1 MKFSIKN
8 QAVQKFLLSI
18 LIVCSLYTELFSQT
32 QLNLSG
38 EWTVALDSTD
48 IGEKEQWE
56 NRLFDTQLS
65 LPGTLDDAKL
75 GTPNELVPA
84 LEKLQL
90 THLTRKN
97 RYVGAA
103 WYAKEVEIPKDW
115 KGEKTILKL
124 ERVIWTTMVW
134 VDGVKVD
141 TEQNSLIAPHYF
153 DLSPYLAPG
162 QTHRITLKIDN
173 RKFFDVSYSNLA
185 HAYTDHTQIIWNGV
199 IGEFFLENQCAVHFD
214 DVQVY
219 PDITAKTIR
228 VKAVIQNNTDR
239 SLKLPLHIACSL
251 KESTG
256 VAGQMDQ
263 EITLPVGQKIVEF
276 TLPITED
283 ILTWDE
289 FNPNLYTL
297 NLSLGRKS
305 VSTDTSLDFGFRDFK
320 AQGKIFEL
328 NGHPIFLRGTLE
340 CNIFPLTGHPP
351 MQKHEWLQIF
361 QTAKNWGL
369 NHIRFHSWCPPEAAF
384 AAADQLGV
392 YLQVELP
399 IWSLT
404 VGEFQSTTEFLYEE
418 AQRMIK
424 EYGNHPSFMLWSLGN
439 ELQGNMSVLNK
450 MVSDLKEMDD
460 RRLFANTS
468 FTFEKGHG
476 DRPEPNDDFFVTQW
490 TKDGWVRGQGV
501 FNAQSPSFN
510 KNYNSALADVHVPV
524 VTHEI
529 GQYAVYPNIREIDKY
544 TGVLDPLN
552 FKAIRNDLQKK
563 GLIHQAD
570 DFLQSSGKL
579 AAILYKEEIERAL
592 KTAGIS
598 GFQLLDLH
606 DFPGQGT
613 ALVGLLDAF
622 WDSKGILDS
631 TDFKRFNGPLVPLL
645 NFEKATYQNSEVFHA
660 DISVSNYLQPF
671 PDKQTVEWSISKDD
685 APFESGKLN
694 VQLGMGFNDGLGKF
708 SVDLSSIKEATKLT
722 VQLKIAGTHY
732 HNNWNIWVYP
742 ASGAVNFGDV
752 LYTHDVAEAM
762 QHVQAG
768 KKVLL
773 NPDWKTTKGLEGKFV
788 PVFWSPVHF
797 PTQAGTMGL
806 LLDKQHT
813 VFANFPTDNHTDWQW
828 WDLNV
833 NSTTLIIDSLEGG
846 TPLIQMIDNFANNR
860 KLALAIEGSINDG
873 KLMVVSI
880 DLSSDLEKRIVA
892 KQLLQSILRYMNSDD
907 FQPTRIRNPKWL
919 EDNLKP
925 QQQEHKQQDATA
937 IY

>member
-1 MKFSIKN
+1 K
-8 QAVQKFLLSI
+8 
-18 LIVCSLYTELFSQT
+18 Y
-32 QLNLSG
+32 
-38 EWTVALDSTD
+38 
-48 IGEKEQWE
+48 
-56 NRLFDTQLS
+56 
-65 LPGTLDDAKL
+65 
-75 GTPNELVPA
+75 
-84 LEKLQL
+84 L
-90 THLTRKN
+90 T
-97 RYVGAA
+97 
-103 WYAKEVEIPKDW
+103 
-115 KGEKTILKL
+115 
-124 ERVIWTTMVW
+124 
-134 VDGVKVD
+134 
-141 TEQNSLIAPHYF
+141 
-153 DLSPYLAPG
+153 PG
-162 QTHRITLKIDN
+162 QTHRITLRIDN
-173 RKFFDVSYSNLA
+173 RKFFDVSYNNLA

-199 IGEFFLENQCAVHFD
+199 IGEFSLENQRAVHFD

-219 PDITAKTIR
+219 PDITAKSVK
-228 VKAVIQNNTDR
+228 VKAVIQNNTTR
-239 SLKLPLHIACSL
+239 TMKLPLHVECSL
-251 KESTG
+251 KAGKGLVGQVDQQITLS
-256 VAGQMDQ
+256 AGQQ
-263 EITLPVGQKIVEF
+263 VVEF
-276 TLPITED
+276 TLPITEE
-283 ILTWDE
+283 ILPWDE
-289 FNPNLYTL
+289 FHPNLYSL
-297 NLSLGRKS
+297 HLSLGRKS
-305 VSTDTSLDFGFRDFK
+305 ISTDTALDFGFRDFK
-320 AQGKIFEL
+320 AQGKTFEL
-328 NGHPIFLRGTLE
+328 NGQPIFLRGTLE
-340 CNIFPLTGHPP
+340 CNIFPLTGHAP
-351 MQKHEWLQIF
+351 MQKDEWLNIF

-450 MVSDLKEMDD
+450 MVSDLKETDN

-510 KNYNSALADVHVPV
+510 KNYNSALANVHVPV

-529 GQYAVYPNIREIDKY
+529 GQYAVFPNIREIDKY

-563 GLIHQAD
+563 GLIQQAD

-645 NFEKATYQNSEVFHA
+645 NFEKATYKNSEIFNA
-660 DISVSNYLQPF
+660 EISISNYLQPF
-671 PDKQTVEWSISKDD
+671 HESQTIEWSIGKEDTILK
-685 APFESGKLN
+685 SGRFNARLK
-694 VQLGMGFNDGLGKF
+694 MGFNDALGKF
-708 SVDLSSIKEATKLT
+708 SVDLNSIKEATKLT
-722 VQLKIAGTHY
+722 VQLKVTGTNY
-732 HNNWNIWVYP
+732 SNRWNIWVYP
-742 ASGAVNFGDV
+742 ALEEMNYGDV
-752 LYTHDVAEAM
+752 IYTKDVTEAM
-762 QHVQAG
+762 RQLNNG

-773 NPDWKTTKGLEGKFV
+773 NPDWKNIQGLEGKIV

-806 LLDKQHT
+806 LLDNQHP
-813 VFANFPTDNHTDWQW
+813 VFSNFPTDNHTDWQW

-860 KLALAIEGSINDG
+860 KLALAIEGSIGQG
-873 KLMVVSI
+873 KLMVASI
-880 DLSSDLEKRIVA
+880 DLSSNLEERIVA
-892 KQLLQSILRYMNSDD
+892 KQLLQSILTYMNSDH
-907 FQPTRIRNPKWL
+907 FKPGTIQNPKWL
-919 EDNLKP
+919 EEKLKP
-925 QQQEHKQQDATA
+925 QQKEQTKQDATA

>member
-1 MKFSIKN
+1 MNFSTKN
-8 QAVQKFLLSI
+8 QTAHKVLLSI
-18 LIVCSLYTELFSQT
+18 LIVCCSCTDLFSQT
-32 QLNLSG
+32 KLNLSG
-38 EWTVALDSTD
+38 QWTVALDSLD

-56 NRLFDTQLS
+56 HRLFDTQLS

-75 GTPNELVPA
+75 GTPNTLVPK

-97 RYVGAA
+97 RYIGAA
-103 WYAKEVEIPKDW
+103 WYAKEVAIPKDW

-124 ERVIWTTMVW
+124 ERVIWKTSVW
-134 VDGVKVD
+134 VDGTKVD
-141 TEQNSLIAPHYF
+141 AEQNSLIAPHYF
-153 DLSPYLAPG
+153 DLSRYLTPG

-173 RKFFDVSYSNLA
+173 RKFFDISYKNLA

-199 IGEFFLENQCAVHFD
+199 IGEFSLENQSAVRFD

-219 PDITAKTIR
+219 PDINAKTVKI
-228 VKAVIQNNTDR
+228 KAVIQNSTAR
-239 SLKLPLHIACSL
+239 SMKLPLSVQCSL
-251 KESTG
+251 KETKG
-256 VAGQMDQ
+256 MVGQINK
-263 EITLPVGQKIVEF
+263 EIVIPVGEKIVELA
-276 TLPITED
+276 LPITEE

-297 NLSLGRKS
+297 NLSLAGES
-305 VSTDTSLDFGFRDFK
+305 ITTSNTSDFGFRDFK
-320 AQGKIFEL
+320 AEGKRFEL
-328 NGHPIFLRGTLE
+328 NGRPIFLRGTLE

-351 MQKHEWLQIF
+351 MQKDEWLKVF

-384 AAADQLGV
+384 AAADQLGI
-392 YLQVELP
+392 YLQAELP
-399 IWSLT
+399 VWSLT
-404 VGEFQSTTEFLYEE
+404 IGEFQSTTEYLYEE

-439 ELQGNMSVLNK
+439 ELQGDMTVLNK
-450 MVSDLKEMDD
+450 MVSDLKEMDN

-510 KNYNSALADVHVPV
+510 KNYNSALVNVHIPV

-529 GQYAVYPNIREIDKY
+529 GQYAVFPNIREIDKY

-552 FKAIRNDLQKK
+552 FKAIRNDLQHK
-563 GLIHQAD
+563 GLIQQAD
-570 DFLQSSGKL
+570 DFLQSSGTL
-579 AAILYKEEIERAL
+579 AATLYKEEIERAL

-622 WDSKGILDS
+622 WESKGILDS

-645 NFEKATYQNSEVFHA
+645 NFEKATYKNTEVFHA
-660 DISVSNYLQPF
+660 DVSVSNYLQSF
-671 PDKQTVEWSISKDD
+671 ANQTIEWSITNDD
-685 APFESGKLN
+685 ALLESGKFDVPLE
-694 VQLGMGFNDGLGKF
+694 MGFNDGLGKF
-708 SVDLSSIKEATKLT
+708 SVDFSSIKEATKLS
-722 VQLKIAGTHY
+722 VQLKIAGTDY
-732 HNNWNIWVYP
+732 RNSWNIWVYP
-742 ASGAVNFGDV
+742 ASGPVDFGNV
-752 LYTHDVAEAM
+752 LYTNNVTEAL
-762 QHVQAG
+762 QQVRAG

-806 LLDKQHT
+806 LLDKQKA
-813 VFANFPTDNHTDWQW
+813 VFADFPTDNHTDWQW

-833 NSTTLIIDSLEGG
+833 NSTTLIIDSLQGG

-860 KLALAIEGSINDG
+860 KLALAFEGSINEG

-880 DLSSDLEKRIVA
+880 DLCSNLDERIVA
-892 KQLLQSILRYMNSDD
+892 KQLLRSILQYMNSDD
-907 FQPTRIRNPKWL
+907 FQPATIRNPKWL

-925 QQQEHKQQDATA
+925 MQQEQQKQDATA

>member
-1 MKFSIKN
+1 MKFSTKN
-8 QAVQKFLLSI
+8 QTVRKLLLSI
-18 LIVCSLYTELFSQT
+18 LIACCLYTELFSQT
-32 QLNLSG
+32 KLNLSG
-38 EWTVALDSTD
+38 QWTVALDSLD
-48 IGEKEQWE
+48 IGVKEQWE

-75 GTPNELVPA
+75 GNPNTLTPE

-90 THLTRKN
+90 THLTRKH

-103 WYAKEVEIPKDW
+103 WYAKEIEIPKDW
-115 KGEKTILKL
+115 NGEKTILKL
-124 ERVIWTTMVW
+124 ERVIWKTTVW

-153 DLSPYLAPG
+153 DLSKYLTPG
-162 QTHRITLKIDN
+162 QTHRITLRIDN
-173 RKFFDVSYSNLA
+173 RKFFDVSYNNLA

-199 IGEFFLENQCAVHFD
+199 IGEFSLENQRAVHFD

-219 PDITAKTIR
+219 PDITAKSVK
-228 VKAVIQNNTDR
+228 VKAVIQNNTTR
-239 SLKLPLHIACSL
+239 TMKLPLHVECSL
-251 KESTG
+251 KAG
-256 VAGQMDQ
+256 KGLAGQVDQ
-263 EITLPVGQKIVEF
+263 EITLSAGEQVVEF
-276 TLPITED
+276 TLPITEE
-283 ILTWDE
+283 ILPWDE
-289 FNPNLYTL
+289 FHPNLYSL
-297 NLSLGRKS
+297 HLSLGRKS
-305 VSTDTSLDFGFRDFK
+305 RSTDTALDFGFRDFK
-320 AQGKIFEL
+320 AQGKTFEL
-328 NGHPIFLRGTLE
+328 NGQPIFLRGTLE

-351 MQKHEWLQIF
+351 MQKDEWLNIF

-450 MVSDLKEMDD
+450 MVSDLKETDN

-510 KNYNSALADVHVPV
+510 KNYNSALANVHIPV

-529 GQYAVYPNIREIDKY
+529 GQYAVFPNIREIDKY

-563 GLIHQAD
+563 GLIQQAD

-622 WDSKGILDS
+622 WESKGILDS

-645 NFEKATYQNSEVFHA
+645 NFEKATYKNSEVFHA
-660 DISVSNYLQPF
+660 DVSVSNYLKPF
-671 PDKQTVEWSISKDD
+671 HESQTIEWSISKND
-685 APFESGKLN
+685 ALLESGKFD

-708 SVDLSSIKEATKLT
+708 SVDLSSIQEATKLT
-722 VQLKIAGTHY
+722 VQLQIAGTNY
-732 HNNWNIWVYP
+732 SNSWNIWVYP
-742 ASGAVNFGDV
+742 ASETVNFGDV
-752 LYTHDVAEAM
+752 IYTNDVTEAI
-762 QHVQAG
+762 QQVQAG

-806 LLDKQHT
+806 LLDKQNA
-813 VFANFPTDNHTDWQW
+813 VFADFPTDNHTDWQW

-860 KLALAIEGSINDG
+860 KLALAFEGSLNEG

-880 DLSSDLEKRIVA
+880 DLNSNLEKRIVA
-892 KQLLQSILRYMNSDD
+892 KQFLQSILRYMNSDD
-907 FQPTRIRNPKWL
+907 FRPATIRNPKWL
-919 EDNLKP
+919 ADNLKP
-925 QQQEHKQQDATA
+925 QQQEQKKQDATA